1 MTLFDLQFAP
11 LNVGCVC
18 CYLVRASVTWLMAKL
33 FASLLIPHSIQRG
46 ETVFP
51 SSGVGGG
58 VGISTPF
65 NNNTHLIVFSFF
77 LVSHQTGWTALVCRL
92 LEKLAKNR

>member
-1 MTLFDLQFAP
+1 MLDVFI
-11 LNVGCVC
+11 
-18 CYLVRASVTWLMAKL
+18 VTWNTPPPYGKTTHLTP
-33 FASLLIPHSIQRG
+33 LIHRAMKWS
-46 ETVFP
+46 
-51 SSGVGGG
+51 GGG

-65 NNNTHLIVFSFF
+65 NKNVHLIVFSFF

>member
-1 MTLFDLQFAP
+1 MEDATAILQNYAP
-11 LNVGCVC
+11 
-18 CYLVRASVTWLMAKL
+18 YS
-33 FASLLIPHSIQRG
+33 PHSPCHEEGWEGCSIQW
-46 ETVFP
+46 
-51 SSGVGGG
+51 SGGG

-65 NNNTHLIVFSFF
+65 NKNVHLIVFSFF